1 MTPNRCGVLFVRK
14 YRLALFYLYSIKREL
29 KVAKKTI
36 NTLRHQNLI
45 FES

>member
-29 KVAKKTI
+29 KVVKNYKY
-36 NTLRHQNLI
+36 
-45 FES
+45 FEASKFNF